1 MKKLYLMLSM
11 LFAFGIAANA
21 VPAKKLQ
28 KVITL
33 ANGTQVSV
41 ELRGDEYLSWWEG
54 TDGTAYRTTATD
66 ENVFE
71 AFDLEAQ
78 KPAAAA
84 RRARTEQGRV
94 ARLAR
99 VKNSLKGA
107 DDKMR
112 GLGGDHIT
120 YKGVKKGLVVLVD
133 FKNKKF
139 ADGHDLEYY
148 KNVING
154 KDFTDEEEGY
164 VGSVRD
170 YFLAQSNGQFELDF
184 DVVGPVTMSK
194 NYGYYG
200 NDGAY
205 QKDEKVYEMIKE
217 ACDGIQD
224 KVNLKDY
231 DWDGDGEADQVFFLY
246 AGLGQASG
254 GSYST
259 IWPHESQ
266 LLYWPCGVLSYP
278 TGKINTYACANELQP
293 ETQGSSRYISAGIGT
308 ICHEFS
314 HCLGFADMYD
324 TSGGG
329 AYGMAVFDVMD
340 QGSYNGNGFVPCNY
354 TAFERIY
361 AGWVE
366 AIELD
371 APATV
376 KDMKSVSDY
385 GRPFIMYNYKN
396 TNEYFLME
404 NRQNTGW
411 DKGLYGSNGLLI
423 THVNY
428 VPSRWINNT
437 VNVITGTGNNRI
449 QCCTVVNADG
459 SRDMSDFYSLQGD
472 LYPYEVKGVTM
483 NDEFTDDSE
492 PAAKLYNKNSDNS
505 YYLGIPITQIK
516 RSKGSISF
524 LVCGGDDKNVID
536 NTFKGVVDGIN
547 GVTVVKKT
555 VDNRI
560 YSIDGRY
567 LGTDAS
573 ALGKGIYVVGG
584 KKVVK

>member
-11 LFAFGIAANA
+11 LFAFGAAANA

-33 ANGTQVSV
+33 TNGTQVSV

-54 TDGTAYRTTATD
+54 TDGTAYRATAD

-84 RRARTEQGRV
+84 RRARAEQGRV

-154 KDFTDEEEGY
+154 KDFSDEEEGY

-200 NDGAY
+200 NDGAF

-254 GSYST
+254 GSAGT
-259 IWPHESQ
+259 IWPHESE
-266 LLYWPCGVLSYP
+266 LRYWPCGVLSYS

-324 TSGGG
+324 TTGGG
-329 AYGMAVFDVMD
+329 GYGMSVFDVMD

-366 AIELD
+366 AIELES
-371 APATV
+371 PATV

-423 THVNY
+423 VHVNY
-428 VPSRWINNT
+428 VPSRWANNS
-437 VNVITGTGNNRI
+437 VNSSAEKI

-459 SRDMSDFYSLQGD
+459 SRENTQYSLQGD

-483 NDEFTDDSE
+483 NDEFTDESE
-492 PAAKLYNKNSDNS
+492 PAAKLYTKNSDNS
-505 YYLGIPITQIK
+505 YALGIPITQIK
-516 RSKGSISF
+516 RSKGSVSF
-524 LVCGGDDKNVID
+524 LVCGGDANNVID
-536 NTFKGVVDGIN
+536 NTFNGVVDGIN
-547 GVTVVKKT
+547 GVTVAKKAA
-555 VDNRI
+555 DNRI

-584 KKVVK
+584 KKIVK

>member
-11 LFAFGIAANA
+11 LFAFGAAANA

-28 KVITL
+28 KVVTL
-33 ANGTQVSV
+33 TNGTQVSV

-54 TDGTAYRTTATD
+54 TDGTAYRATAD
-66 ENVFE
+66 DAVFE

-154 KDFTDEEEGY
+154 KDFSDEEEGY

-254 GSYST
+254 GSAGT
-259 IWPHESQ
+259 IWPHESE
-266 LLYWPCGVLSYP
+266 LRYWPCGVLSYS

-324 TSGGG
+324 TTGGG
-329 AYGMAVFDVMD
+329 GYGMSVFDVMD

-366 AIELD
+366 AIELID
-371 APATV
+371 PATV

-396 TNEYFLME
+396 TNEYFLLE

-423 THVNY
+423 VHVNY
-428 VPSRWINNT
+428 VPSRWANNS
-437 VNVITGTGNNRI
+437 VNSSAEKI

-459 SRDMSDFYSLQGD
+459 SRENTQYSLQGD

-483 NDEFTDDSE
+483 NDEFTDESE
-492 PAAKLYNKNSDNS
+492 PAAKLYTKNSDNS
-505 YYLGIPITQIK
+505 YALGIPITNIK

-524 LVCGGDDKNVID
+524 LVCGGDDNNVID
-536 NTFKGVVDGIN
+536 NTFNGVVDGIN

-555 VDNRI
+555 TDNRI

-573 ALGKGIYVVGG
+573 VLGKGIYVVGG

>member
-71 AFDLEAQ
+71 VFDLEAQ

-154 KDFTDEEEGY
+154 KDFSDEEEGY

-194 NYGYYG
+194 NSGYYG

-224 KVNLKDY
+224 QVNLKDY

-254 GSYST
+254 GSPGT
-259 IWPHESQ
+259 IWPHESE
-266 LLYWPCGVLSYP
+266 LRYWPCGVLSYS

-324 TSGGG
+324 TTGGG
-329 AYGMAVFDVMD
+329 GYGMSVFDVMD

-366 AIELD
+366 AIELID
-371 APATV
+371 PATV

-411 DKGLYGSNGLLI
+411 DEGLYGSNGLLI

-428 VPSRWINNT
+428 VPSRWANNI
-437 VNVITGTGNNRI
+437 VNSSAEKI

-459 SRDMSDFYSLQGD
+459 SRDNTQYSLQGD

-492 PAAKLYNKNSDNS
+492 PAAKLYTKNSDNS
-505 YYLGIPITQIK
+505 YALGIPITQIK
-516 RSKGSISF
+516 RSKGSVSF
-524 LVCGGDDKNVID
+524 LVCGGDANNVID
-536 NTFKGVVDGIN
+536 NTFNGVVDGIN

>member
-21 VPAKKLQ
+21 VPAKRIQ

-54 TDGTAYRTTATD
+54 TDGTAYRATAD

-133 FKNKKF
+133 FNNKKF

-194 NYGYYG
+194 NSGYYG

-224 KVNLKDY
+224 QVNLKDY

-254 GSYST
+254 GSAST
-259 IWPHESQ
+259 IWPHESE
-266 LLYWPCGVLSYP
+266 LRYWPCGVLSYS

-324 TSGGG
+324 TTGGG
-329 AYGMAVFDVMD
+329 GYGMSVFDVMD

-366 AIELD
+366 PIELD

-423 THVNY
+423 VHVNY
-428 VPSRWINNT
+428 VPSRWANNS
-437 VNVITGTGNNRI
+437 VNASKEKI

-459 SRDMSDFYSLQGD
+459 SRENTQYSLQGD

-492 PAAKLYNKNSDNS
+492 PAAKLYTKNSDNS
-505 YYLGIPITQIK
+505 YALGIPITQIK

-524 LVCGGDDKNVID
+524 LVCGGDANNVID
-536 NTFKGVVDGIN
+536 NTFNGVVDGIN
-547 GVTVVKKT
+547 GVTVANKAT
-555 VDNRI
+555 DNRI

-584 KKVVK
+584 KKIVK

>member
-11 LFAFGIAANA
+11 LFAFGAAANA

-33 ANGTQVSV
+33 TNGTQVSV

-54 TDGTAYRTTATD
+54 TDGTAYRATAD
-66 ENVFE
+66 DAVFE

-154 KDFTDEEEGY
+154 KDFSDEEEGY

-254 GSYST
+254 GSAGT
-259 IWPHESQ
+259 VWPHESE
-266 LLYWPCGVLSYP
+266 LRYWPCGVLSYS

-324 TSGGG
+324 TTGGG
-329 AYGMAVFDVMD
+329 GYGMSVFDVMD

-366 AIELD
+366 AIELES
-371 APATV
+371 PATV

-423 THVNY
+423 VHVNY
-428 VPSRWINNT
+428 VPSRWANNS
-437 VNVITGTGNNRI
+437 VNSSAEKI

-459 SRDMSDFYSLQGD
+459 SRENTQYSLQGD

-483 NDEFTDDSE
+483 NDEFTDESE
-492 PAAKLYNKNSDNS
+492 PAAKLYTKNSDNS
-505 YYLGIPITQIK
+505 YALGIPITQIK
-516 RSKGSISF
+516 RSKGSVSF
-524 LVCGGDDKNVID
+524 LVCGGDANNVID
-536 NTFKGVVDGIN
+536 NTFNGVVDGIN
-547 GVTVVKKT
+547 GVTVANKAT
-555 VDNRI
+555 DDRI

-584 KKVVK
+584 KKIVK

>member
-11 LFAFGIAANA
+11 LFAFGAAANA
-21 VPAKKLQ
+21 IPAKKLQ

-33 ANGTQVSV
+33 TNGTQVSV

-54 TDGTAYRTTATD
+54 TDGTAYRATAD

-84 RRARTEQGRV
+84 RRARAEQGRV

-154 KDFTDEEEGY
+154 KDFSDEEEGY

-184 DVVGPVTMSK
+184 DVVGPVTMSN

-200 NDGAY
+200 GDGAY

-224 KVNLKDY
+224 QVNLKDY

-254 GSYST
+254 GSPGT
-259 IWPHESQ
+259 IWPHESE
-266 LLYWPCGVLSYP
+266 LRYWPCGVLSYS

-324 TSGGG
+324 TTGGG
-329 AYGMAVFDVMD
+329 GYGMSVFDVMD

-366 AIELD
+366 PIELID
-371 APATV
+371 PATV

-396 TNEYFLME
+396 TNEYFLLE

-423 THVNY
+423 VHVNY
-428 VPSRWINNT
+428 VPSRWANNS
-437 VNVITGTGNNRI
+437 VNSSAEKI

-459 SRDMSDFYSLQGD
+459 SRENTQYSLQGD

-483 NDEFTDDSE
+483 NDEFTDESE
-492 PAAKLYNKNSDNS
+492 PAAKLYTKNTDNS
-505 YYLGIPITQIK
+505 YALGIPITNIK
-516 RSKGSISF
+516 RSKGSVSF
-524 LVCGGDDKNVID
+524 LVCGGDANNVID
-536 NTFKGVVDGIN
+536 NTFNGVVDGIN

-555 VDNRI
+555 TDNRI

>member
-11 LFAFGIAANA
+11 LFAFGAAANA
-21 VPAKKLQ
+21 IPAKKLQ

-33 ANGTQVSV
+33 TNGTQVSV

-54 TDGTAYRTTATD
+54 TDGTAYRATAD

-84 RRARTEQGRV
+84 RRARAEQGRV

-154 KDFTDEEEGY
+154 KDFSDEEEGY

-224 KVNLKDY
+224 QVNLKDY

-254 GSYST
+254 GSAGT
-259 IWPHESQ
+259 IWPHESE
-266 LLYWPCGVLSYP
+266 LRYWPCGVLSYS

-324 TSGGG
+324 TTGGG
-329 AYGMAVFDVMD
+329 GYGMSVFDVMD

-366 AIELD
+366 AIELID
-371 APATV
+371 PATV

-423 THVNY
+423 VHVNY
-428 VPSRWINNT
+428 VPSRWANNS
-437 VNVITGTGNNRI
+437 VNSSAEKI

-459 SRDMSDFYSLQGD
+459 SRDNTQYSLQGD

-483 NDEFTDDSE
+483 NDEFTDESE
-492 PAAKLYNKNSDNS
+492 PAAKLYTKNSDNS
-505 YYLGIPITQIK
+505 YALGIPITNIK
-516 RSKGSISF
+516 RSKGSVSF

-536 NTFKGVVDGIN
+536 NTFNGVVDGIN
-547 GVTVVKKT
+547 GVTVAKKT
-555 VDNRI
+555 ADNRI

-584 KKVVK
+584 KKIVK

>member
-11 LFAFGIAANA
+11 LFAFGTAANA

-217 ACDGIQD
+217 ASDAIQD
-224 KVNLKDY
+224 QVNLKDY

-254 GSYST
+254 GTAST
-259 IWPHESQ
+259 IWPHESE
-266 LLYWPCGVLSYP
+266 LRYWPCGVLSYS

-329 AYGMAVFDVMD
+329 GYGMSVFDVMD

-366 AIELD
+366 PIELD
-371 APATV
+371 VPATV

-411 DKGLYGSNGLLI
+411 DEGLYGSNGLLI
-423 THVNY
+423 VHVNY
-428 VPSRWINNT
+428 VPSRWINNS
-437 VNVITGTGNNRI
+437 VNSSKEKI

-459 SRDMSDFYSLQGD
+459 SREISNTLSLQGD
-472 LYPYEVKGVTM
+472 LYPYEEKGVTM
-483 NDEFTDDSE
+483 NDEFTDESE

-505 YYLGIPITQIK
+505 YALGIPITKIK
-516 RSKGSISF
+516 RSKGSVSF
-524 LVCGGDDKNVID
+524 LVCGGDDKNIID
-536 NTFKGVVDGIN
+536 NTFNGVVDGIN

-573 ALGKGIYVVGG
+573 TLGKGIYVVGG
-584 KKVVK
+584 KKIVK

>member
-11 LFAFGIAANA
+11 LFAFGAAANA

-33 ANGTQVSV
+33 TNGTQVSV

-54 TDGTAYRTTATD
+54 TDGTAYRATADDT
-66 ENVFE
+66 VFE

-184 DVVGPVTMSK
+184 DVVGPVTMSN

-200 NDGAY
+200 GDGAY

-254 GSYST
+254 GSAGT
-259 IWPHESQ
+259 IWPHESE
-266 LLYWPCGVLSYP
+266 LRYWPCGVLSYS

-324 TSGGG
+324 TTGGG
-329 AYGMAVFDVMD
+329 GYGMSVFDVMD

-366 AIELD
+366 PIELID
-371 APATV
+371 PATV

-396 TNEYFLME
+396 TNEYFLLE

-423 THVNY
+423 VHVNY
-428 VPSRWINNT
+428 VPSRWANNS
-437 VNVITGTGNNRI
+437 VNSSAEKI

-459 SRDMSDFYSLQGD
+459 SRENTQYSLQGD

-483 NDEFTDDSE
+483 NDEFTDESE
-492 PAAKLYNKNSDNS
+492 PAAKLYTKNSANS
-505 YYLGIPITQIK
+505 YALGIPITNIK
-516 RSKGSISF
+516 RSKGSVSF
-524 LVCGGDDKNVID
+524 LVCGGDDNNVID
-536 NTFKGVVDGIN
+536 NTFNGVVDGIN

-555 VDNRI
+555 TDNRI

-584 KKVVK
+584 KKIVK

>member
-11 LFAFGIAANA
+11 LFAFGAAANA
-21 VPAKKLQ
+21 IPAKKLQ

-33 ANGTQVSV
+33 TNGTQVSV

-54 TDGTAYRTTATD
+54 TDGTAYRTTAADDT
-66 ENVFE
+66 VFE

-84 RRARTEQGRV
+84 RRARAEQGRV

-154 KDFTDEEEGY
+154 KDFSDEEEGY

-217 ACDGIQD
+217 ASDGIQD

-254 GSYST
+254 GSAGT
-259 IWPHESQ
+259 VWPHESE
-266 LLYWPCGVLSYP
+266 LRYWPCGVLSYS

-324 TSGGG
+324 TTGSGG
-329 AYGMAVFDVMD
+329 YGMSVFDVMD

-366 AIELD
+366 AIELES
-371 APATV
+371 PATV

-423 THVNY
+423 VHVNY
-428 VPSRWINNT
+428 VPSRWANNS
-437 VNVITGTGNNRI
+437 VNSSAEKI

-459 SRDMSDFYSLQGD
+459 SRENTQYSLQGD

-483 NDEFTDDSE
+483 NDEFTDESE
-492 PAAKLYNKNSDNS
+492 PAAKLYTKNSDNS
-505 YYLGIPITQIK
+505 YALGIPITNIK
-516 RSKGSISF
+516 RSKGSVSF

-536 NTFKGVVDGIN
+536 NTFNGVVDGIN
-547 GVTVVKKT
+547 GVTVANKAA
-555 VDNRI
+555 DNRI

-584 KKVVK
+584 KKIVK

>member
-11 LFAFGIAANA
+11 LFAFGTAANA

-154 KDFTDEEEGY
+154 KDFSDEEEGY

-200 NDGAY
+200 GDSPY

-217 ACDGIQD
+217 ASDAIQD
-224 KVNLKDY
+224 QVNLKDY

-246 AGLGQASG
+246 AGLGQAS
-254 GSYST
+254 SPQSPST
-259 IWPHESQ
+259 IWPHESE
-266 LLYWPCGVLSYP
+266 LRYWPCGVLSYP

-324 TSGGG
+324 TTGGG
-329 AYGMAVFDVMD
+329 GYGMSVFDVMD

-366 AIELD
+366 PIELID
-371 APATV
+371 PATV

-396 TNEYFLME
+396 TNEYFLLE

-423 THVNY
+423 VHVNY
-428 VPSRWINNT
+428 VPSRWA
-437 VNVITGTGNNRI
+437 NNRVNSSAEKI

-459 SRDMSDFYSLQGD
+459 SRDNTQYSLQGD
-472 LYPYEVKGVTM
+472 LYPYESKGVTI

-492 PAAKLYNKNSDNS
+492 PAAKLYNKNTDGSS
-505 YYLGIPITQIK
+505 VLGIPITQIK
-516 RSKGSISF
+516 RSKGSVSF

-560 YSIDGRY
+560 YGIDGRY

-584 KKVVK
+584 KKIVK

>member
-133 FKNKKF
+133 FNNKKF

-200 NDGAY
+200 YDNAY

-224 KVNLKDY
+224 QVNLKDY

-254 GSYST
+254 GSAST
-259 IWPHESQ
+259 IWPHESE
-266 LLYWPCGVLSYP
+266 LRYWPCGVLSYS

-324 TSGGG
+324 TTGGG
-329 AYGMAVFDVMD
+329 GYGMSVFDVMD

-411 DKGLYGSNGLLI
+411 DEGLYGSNGLLI

-428 VPSRWINNT
+428 VPSRWANNS
-437 VNVITGTGNNRI
+437 VNSSAEKI

-459 SRDMSDFYSLQGD
+459 SRDNTQYSLQGD

-492 PAAKLYNKNSDNS
+492 PAAKLYTKNSDNS
-505 YYLGIPITQIK
+505 YALGIPITQIK

-524 LVCGGDDKNVID
+524 LVCGGEPSNVID
-536 NTFKGVVDGIN
+536 NTFNGVVDGIN
-547 GVTVVKKT
+547 GVTVVNK
-555 VDNRI
+555 VADNRI

-584 KKVVK
+584 KKIVK

>member
-11 LFAFGIAANA
+11 LFAFGAAANA

-33 ANGTQVSV
+33 TNGTQVSV

-54 TDGTAYRTTATD
+54 TDGTAYRATAD

-99 VKNSLKGA
+99 VKNSLKGV

-154 KDFTDEEEGY
+154 KDFSDEEEGY

-254 GSYST
+254 GSAGT
-259 IWPHESQ
+259 IWPHESE
-266 LLYWPCGVLSYP
+266 LRYWPCGVLSYS

-324 TSGGG
+324 TTGGG
-329 AYGMAVFDVMD
+329 GYGMSVFDVMD

-366 AIELD
+366 AIELES
-371 APATV
+371 PATV

-423 THVNY
+423 VHVNY
-428 VPSRWINNT
+428 VPSRWANNS
-437 VNVITGTGNNRI
+437 VNASNEKI

-459 SRDMSDFYSLQGD
+459 SRENTQYSLQGD

-483 NDEFTDDSE
+483 NDEFTDESE
-492 PAAKLYNKNSDNS
+492 PAAKLYTKNSDNS
-505 YYLGIPITQIK
+505 YALGIPITNIK
-516 RSKGSISF
+516 RSKGSVSF

-536 NTFKGVVDGIN
+536 NTFNGVVDGIN

-555 VDNRI
+555 TDNRI

>member
-11 LFAFGIAANA
+11 LFAFGAAANA
-21 VPAKKLQ
+21 IPAKKLQ

-33 ANGTQVSV
+33 TNGTQVSV

-54 TDGTAYRTTATD
+54 TDGTAYRATADDT
-66 ENVFE
+66 VFE

-84 RRARTEQGRV
+84 RRARAEQGRV

-99 VKNSLKGA
+99 VKNSLRGA

-154 KDFTDEEEGY
+154 KDFSDEEEGY

-254 GSYST
+254 GSAGT
-259 IWPHESQ
+259 VWPHESE
-266 LLYWPCGVLSYP
+266 LRYWPCGVLSYS

-324 TSGGG
+324 TTGSGG
-329 AYGMAVFDVMD
+329 YGMSVFDVMD

-366 AIELD
+366 AIELID
-371 APATV
+371 PATV

-396 TNEYFLME
+396 TNEYFLLE

-423 THVNY
+423 VHVNY
-428 VPSRWINNT
+428 VPSRWANNS
-437 VNVITGTGNNRI
+437 VNSSAEKI

-459 SRDMSDFYSLQGD
+459 SRENTQYSLQGD

-483 NDEFTDDSE
+483 NDEFTDESE
-492 PAAKLYNKNSDNS
+492 PAAKLYTKNSNNS
-505 YYLGIPITQIK
+505 YALGIPITQIK

-524 LVCGGDDKNVID
+524 LVCGGDANNVID
-536 NTFKGVVDGIN
+536 NTFNGVVDGIN
-547 GVTVVKKT
+547 GVTVADKT
-555 VDNRI
+555 RDNRI

>member
-11 LFAFGIAANA
+11 LFAFGAAANA

-33 ANGTQVSV
+33 TNGTQVSV

-54 TDGTAYRTTATD
+54 TDGTAYRATAD

-84 RRARTEQGRV
+84 RRARAEQGRV

-154 KDFTDEEEGY
+154 KDFSDEEEGY

-224 KVNLKDY
+224 QVNLKDY

-254 GSYST
+254 GSAGT
-259 IWPHESQ
+259 IWPHESE
-266 LLYWPCGVLSYP
+266 LRYWPCGVLSYS

-324 TSGGG
+324 TTGGG
-329 AYGMAVFDVMD
+329 GYGMSVFDVMD

-366 AIELD
+366 AIELES
-371 APATV
+371 PATV

-423 THVNY
+423 VHVNY
-428 VPSRWINNT
+428 VPSRWANNS
-437 VNVITGTGNNRI
+437 VNSSAEKI

-459 SRDMSDFYSLQGD
+459 SRENTQYSLQGD

-483 NDEFTDDSE
+483 NDEFTDESE
-492 PAAKLYNKNSDNS
+492 PAAKLYTKNSDNS
-505 YYLGIPITQIK
+505 YALGIPITNIK
-516 RSKGSISF
+516 RSKGSVSF

-536 NTFKGVVDGIN
+536 NTFNGVVDGIN
-547 GVTVVKKT
+547 GVTVANKAA
-555 VDNRI
+555 DNRI

-584 KKVVK
+584 KKIVK

>member
-11 LFAFGIAANA
+11 LFAFGAAANA

-33 ANGTQVSV
+33 TNGTQVSV

-54 TDGTAYRTTATD
+54 TDGTAYRATAD
-66 ENVFE
+66 DAVFE

-154 KDFTDEEEGY
+154 KDFSDEEEGY

-254 GSYST
+254 GSAGT
-259 IWPHESQ
+259 VWPHESE
-266 LLYWPCGVLSYP
+266 LRYWPCGVLSYS

-324 TSGGG
+324 TTGGG
-329 AYGMAVFDVMD
+329 GYGMSVFDVMD

-366 AIELD
+366 AIELES
-371 APATV
+371 PATV

-423 THVNY
+423 VHVNY
-428 VPSRWINNT
+428 VPSRWANNS
-437 VNVITGTGNNRI
+437 VNSSAEKI

-459 SRDMSDFYSLQGD
+459 SRENTQYSLQGD

-483 NDEFTDDSE
+483 NDEFTDESE
-492 PAAKLYNKNSDNS
+492 PAAKLYTKNSDNS
-505 YYLGIPITQIK
+505 YALGIPITNIK

-536 NTFKGVVDGIN
+536 NTFNGVVDGIN
-547 GVTVVKKT
+547 GVTVADKT
-555 VDNRI
+555 RDNRI

-584 KKVVK
+584 KKIVK

>member
-11 LFAFGIAANA
+11 LFAFGAAANA

-33 ANGTQVSV
+33 TNGTQVSV

-54 TDGTAYRTTATD
+54 TDGTAYRATAD

-154 KDFTDEEEGY
+154 KDFSDEEEGY

-254 GSYST
+254 GSAGT
-259 IWPHESQ
+259 VWPHESE
-266 LLYWPCGVLSYP
+266 LRYWPCGVLSYS

-324 TSGGG
+324 TTGGG
-329 AYGMAVFDVMD
+329 GYGMSVFDVMD

-366 AIELD
+366 AIELID
-371 APATV
+371 PATV

-411 DKGLYGSNGLLI
+411 DKGFYGSNGLLI
-423 THVNY
+423 VHVNY
-428 VPSRWINNT
+428 VPSRWANNS
-437 VNVITGTGNNRI
+437 VNSSAEKI

-459 SRDMSDFYSLQGD
+459 SRENTQYSLQGD

-483 NDEFTDDSE
+483 NDEFTDESE
-492 PAAKLYNKNSDNS
+492 PAAKLYTKNSDNS
-505 YYLGIPITQIK
+505 YALGIPITQIK
-516 RSKGSISF
+516 RSKGSVSF
-524 LVCGGDDKNVID
+524 LVCGGDDNNIID
-536 NTFKGVVDGIN
+536 NTFNGVVDGIN
-547 GVTVVKKT
+547 GVTVANKAADK
-555 VDNRI
+555 RI

-584 KKVVK
+584 KKIVK

>member
-21 VPAKKLQ
+21 VPAKRIQ

-154 KDFTDEEEGY
+154 KDFSDEKEGY

-254 GSYST
+254 GSAGT
-259 IWPHESQ
+259 IWPHESE
-266 LLYWPCGVLSYP
+266 LRYWPCGVLSYS

-324 TSGGG
+324 TTGGG
-329 AYGMAVFDVMD
+329 GYGMSVFDVMD

-411 DKGLYGSNGLLI
+411 DEGLYGSNGLLI
-423 THVNY
+423 VHVNY
-428 VPSRWINNT
+428 VPSRWANNS
-437 VNVITGTGNNRI
+437 VNSSAEKI

-459 SRDMSDFYSLQGD
+459 SRENTQYSLQGD

-483 NDEFTDDSE
+483 NDEFTDESE
-492 PAAKLYNKNSDNS
+492 PAAKLYTKNSDNS
-505 YYLGIPITQIK
+505 YALGIPITQIK
-516 RSKGSISF
+516 RSKGSVSF

-584 KKVVK
+584 KKIVK

>member
-11 LFAFGIAANA
+11 LFAFGTAANA

-33 ANGTQVSV
+33 TNGTQVSV

-54 TDGTAYRTTATD
+54 TDGTAYRATADDT
-66 ENVFE
+66 VFE

-84 RRARTEQGRV
+84 RRARAEQGRV

-154 KDFTDEEEGY
+154 KDFSDEEEGY

-194 NYGYYG
+194 NSGYYG

-246 AGLGQASG
+246 AGLGQASS
-254 GSYST
+254 GSAGT
-259 IWPHESQ
+259 IWPHESE
-266 LLYWPCGVLSYP
+266 LRYWPCGVLSYS

-324 TSGGG
+324 TTGGG
-329 AYGMAVFDVMD
+329 GYGMSVFDVMD

-366 AIELD
+366 AIELES
-371 APATV
+371 PATV

-423 THVNY
+423 VHVNY
-428 VPSRWINNT
+428 VPSRWANNS
-437 VNVITGTGNNRI
+437 VNSSAEKI

-459 SRDMSDFYSLQGD
+459 SRENTQYSLQGD

-483 NDEFTDDSE
+483 NDEFTDESE
-492 PAAKLYNKNSDNS
+492 PAAKLYTKNSDNS
-505 YYLGIPITQIK
+505 YALGIPITQIK

-524 LVCGGDDKNVID
+524 LVCGGDANNVID
-536 NTFKGVVDGIN
+536 NTFNGVVDGIN
-547 GVTVVKKT
+547 GVTVAKKA

-573 ALGKGIYVVGG
+573 ALSKGIYVVGG
-584 KKVVK
+584 KKIVK

>member
-33 ANGTQVSV
+33 TNGTQVSV

-54 TDGTAYRTTATD
+54 TDGTAYRATAD

-84 RRARTEQGRV
+84 LRARAEQGRV

-154 KDFTDEEEGY
+154 KDFSDEEEGY

-254 GSYST
+254 GSAGT
-259 IWPHESQ
+259 VWPHESE
-266 LLYWPCGVLSYP
+266 LRYWPCGVLSYS

-324 TSGGG
+324 TTGGG
-329 AYGMAVFDVMD
+329 GYGMSVFDVMD

-366 AIELD
+366 AIELID
-371 APATV
+371 PATV

-423 THVNY
+423 VHVNY
-428 VPSRWINNT
+428 VPSRWANNS
-437 VNVITGTGNNRI
+437 VNSSAEKI

-459 SRDMSDFYSLQGD
+459 SRENTQYSLQGD
-472 LYPYEVKGVTM
+472 LYPYEVKGLTM
-483 NDEFTDDSE
+483 NDEFTDESE
-492 PAAKLYNKNSDNS
+492 PAAKLYTKNSDNS
-505 YYLGIPITQIK
+505 YALGIPITNIK
-516 RSKGSISF
+516 RSKGSVSF
-524 LVCGGDDKNVID
+524 LVCGGDANNVID
-536 NTFKGVVDGIN
+536 NTFNGVVDGIN
-547 GVTVVKKT
+547 GVTVANKAA
-555 VDNRI
+555 DNRI

>member
-154 KDFTDEEEGY
+154 KDFTDEDEGY

-184 DVVGPVTMSK
+184 DVVGPVTMSN

-200 NDGAY
+200 YDGAY

-217 ACDGIQD
+217 ASDAIQD
-224 KVNLKDY
+224 QVNLKDY

-254 GSYST
+254 GSAST
-259 IWPHESQ
+259 IWPHESE
-266 LLYWPCGVLSYP
+266 LRYWPCGVLSYS

-329 AYGMAVFDVMD
+329 GYGMSVFDVMD

-411 DKGLYGSNGLLI
+411 DEGLYGSNGLLI

-428 VPSRWINNT
+428 VPSRWANNS
-437 VNVITGTGNNRI
+437 VNSSGEKI

-459 SRDMSDFYSLQGD
+459 SREISNTLSLQGD
-472 LYPYEVKGVTM
+472 LYPYEEKGVTM

-505 YYLGIPITQIK
+505 YALGIPITQIK
-516 RSKGSISF
+516 RSKGSVSF
-524 LVCGGDDKNVID
+524 LVCGGEPSNVID
-536 NTFKGVVDGIN
+536 NTFNGVVDGIN

-584 KKVVK
+584 KKIVK

>member
-11 LFAFGIAANA
+11 LFAFGAAANA

-33 ANGTQVSV
+33 TNGTQVSV

-54 TDGTAYRTTATD
+54 TDGTAYRATADDT
-66 ENVFE
+66 VFE

-84 RRARTEQGRV
+84 RRARAEQGRV

-154 KDFTDEEEGY
+154 KDFSDEEEGY

-200 NDGAY
+200 GDGAY

-254 GSYST
+254 GSAGT
-259 IWPHESQ
+259 IWPHESE
-266 LLYWPCGVLSYP
+266 LRYWPCGVLSYP

-324 TSGGG
+324 TTGGG
-329 AYGMAVFDVMD
+329 GYGMSVFDVMD

-366 AIELD
+366 AIELID
-371 APATV
+371 PATV

-396 TNEYFLME
+396 TNEYFLLE

-423 THVNY
+423 VHVNY
-428 VPSRWINNT
+428 VPSRWANNS
-437 VNVITGTGNNRI
+437 VNSSAEKI

-459 SRDMSDFYSLQGD
+459 SRENTQYSLQGD

-483 NDEFTDDSE
+483 NDEFTDESE
-492 PAAKLYNKNSDNS
+492 PAAKLYNKNTDNS
-505 YYLGIPITQIK
+505 YALGIPITQIK
-516 RSKGSISF
+516 RSKGSVSF
-524 LVCGGDDKNVID
+524 LVCGGDDNNVID
-536 NTFKGVVDGIN
+536 NTFNGVVDGIN
-547 GVTVVKKT
+547 GVTVAKKAT
-555 VDNRI
+555 DNRI

-584 KKVVK
+584 KKIVK

>member
-11 LFAFGIAANA
+11 LFAFGTAANA

-84 RRARTEQGRV
+84 RRARAEQGRV

-154 KDFTDEEEGY
+154 KDFSDEEEGY

-217 ACDGIQD
+217 ACDGIKDQ
-224 KVNLKDY
+224 VNLKNY

-254 GSYST
+254 GSNST
-259 IWPHESQ
+259 IWPHESE
-266 LLYWPCGVLSYP
+266 LRYWPCGVLSYS

-324 TSGGG
+324 TTGGG
-329 AYGMAVFDVMD
+329 GYGMSVFDVMD

-366 AIELD
+366 PIELID
-371 APATV
+371 PATV

-396 TNEYFLME
+396 TNEYFLLE

-423 THVNY
+423 VHVNY
-428 VPSRWINNT
+428 VPSRWANNS
-437 VNVITGTGNNRI
+437 VNSSAEKI

-459 SRDMSDFYSLQGD
+459 SRENTQYSLQGD
-472 LYPYEVKGVTM
+472 LYPYESKGVTI

-492 PAAKLYNKNSDNS
+492 PAAKLYNKNTDGSS
-505 YYLGIPITQIK
+505 VLGIPITKIK
-516 RSKGSISF
+516 RSKGSVSF

-584 KKVVK
+584 KKIVK

>member
-11 LFAFGIAANA
+11 LFAFGAAANA

-33 ANGTQVSV
+33 TNGTQVSV

-54 TDGTAYRTTATD
+54 TDGTAYRATAD

-84 RRARTEQGRV
+84 RRARAEQGRV

-154 KDFTDEEEGY
+154 KDFSDEEEGY

-217 ACDGIQD
+217 ASDAIQD

-254 GSYST
+254 GSAGT
-259 IWPHESQ
+259 VWPHESE
-266 LLYWPCGVLSYP
+266 LRYWPCGVLSYS

-324 TSGGG
+324 TTGGG
-329 AYGMAVFDVMD
+329 GYGMSVFDVMD

-366 AIELD
+366 AIELID
-371 APATV
+371 PATV

-423 THVNY
+423 VHVNY
-428 VPSRWINNT
+428 VPSRWANNS
-437 VNVITGTGNNRI
+437 VNSSAEKI

-459 SRDMSDFYSLQGD
+459 SRENTQYSLQGD

-483 NDEFTDDSE
+483 NDEFTDESE
-492 PAAKLYNKNSDNS
+492 PAAKLYTKNSDNS
-505 YYLGIPITQIK
+505 YALGIPITNIK

-524 LVCGGDDKNVID
+524 LVCGGDANNVID
-536 NTFKGVVDGIN
+536 NTFNGVVDGIN
-547 GVTVVKKT
+547 GVTVANKAA
-555 VDNRI
+555 DNRI

>member
-33 ANGTQVSV
+33 TNGTQVSV

-84 RRARTEQGRV
+84 RRAKTEQGRA

-148 KNVING
+148 KQIING
-154 KDFTDEEEGY
+154 KDFSDPTEGY

-184 DVVGPVTMSK
+184 DVVGPVTMSQ
-194 NYGYYG
+194 NYGVYG
-200 NDGAY
+200 RDGNY
-205 QKDEKVYEMIKE
+205 QKDENVYKMIQE

-224 KVNLKDY
+224 QVNLADY

-254 GSYST
+254 GSAST

-266 LLYWPCGVLSYP
+266 LRYWPCGVLKYP
-278 TGKINTYACANELQP
+278 TGKVNTYACANELQP
-293 ETQGSSRYISAGIGT
+293 TTQGSSNYISAGIGT

-324 TSGGG
+324 TAGQNG
-329 AYGMAVFDVMD
+329 YGMTVFDVMD

-366 AIELD
+366 PIELLD
-371 APATV
+371 PATV

-396 TNEYFLME
+396 TNEYFLLE

-411 DKGLYGSNGLLI
+411 DKGLYGCNGLLI

-459 SRDMSDFYSLQGD
+459 SREPSQTYSLQGD
-472 LYPYEVKGVTM
+472 LYPYEVKGMTM

-536 NTFKGVVDGIN
+536 NTFNGVVDGIN
-547 GVTVVKKT
+547 DVTVANKAA
-555 VDNRI
+555 DNRI

-567 LGTDAS
+567 LSTDAS

-584 KKVVK
+584 KKIVK

>member
-11 LFAFGIAANA
+11 LFAFGAAANA
-21 VPAKKLQ
+21 IPAKKLQ

-33 ANGTQVSV
+33 TNGTQVSV

-54 TDGTAYRTTATD
+54 TDGTAYRATAD
-66 ENVFE
+66 DAVFE

-84 RRARTEQGRV
+84 RRARAEQGRV

-154 KDFTDEEEGY
+154 KDFSDEEEGY

-254 GSYST
+254 GSAGT
-259 IWPHESQ
+259 IWPHESE
-266 LLYWPCGVLSYP
+266 LRYWPCGVLSYP

-324 TSGGG
+324 TTGGG
-329 AYGMAVFDVMD
+329 GYGMSVFDVMD

-366 AIELD
+366 AIELES
-371 APATV
+371 PATV

-423 THVNY
+423 VHVNY
-428 VPSRWINNT
+428 VPSRWANNS
-437 VNVITGTGNNRI
+437 VNSSAEKI

-459 SRDMSDFYSLQGD
+459 SRENTQYSLQGD

-483 NDEFTDDSE
+483 NDEFTDESE
-492 PAAKLYNKNSDNS
+492 PAAKLYTKNSDNS
-505 YYLGIPITQIK
+505 YALGIPITNIK
-516 RSKGSISF
+516 RSKGSVSF

-536 NTFKGVVDGIN
+536 NTFNGVVDGIN
-547 GVTVVKKT
+547 GVTVANKAA
-555 VDNRI
+555 DNRI

-584 KKVVK
+584 KKIVK

>member
-11 LFAFGIAANA
+11 LFAFGTAANA

-33 ANGTQVSV
+33 TNGTQVSV

-154 KDFTDEEEGY
+154 KDFTNEEEGY

-217 ACDGIQD
+217 ACDGIKDQ
-224 KVNLKDY
+224 VNLKNY

-246 AGLGQASG
+246 AGLGQAS
-254 GSYST
+254 STNAST
-259 IWPHESQ
+259 IWPHESE
-266 LLYWPCGVLSYP
+266 LRYWPCGVLSYS

-324 TSGGG
+324 TTGGG
-329 AYGMAVFDVMD
+329 GYGMSVFDVMD

-366 AIELD
+366 AIELID
-371 APATV
+371 PATV

-411 DKGLYGSNGLLI
+411 DEGLYGSNGLLI

-428 VPSRWINNT
+428 VPSRWANNT
-437 VNVITGTGNNRI
+437 VNASTQNI

-459 SRDMSDFYSLQGD
+459 SREISNTLSLQGD

-492 PAAKLYNKNSDNS
+492 PAAKLYNKNTDGSS
-505 YYLGIPITQIK
+505 VLGIPITQIK
-516 RSKGSISF
+516 RSKGSVSF

-584 KKVVK
+584 KKIVK

>member
-11 LFAFGIAANA
+11 LFAFGAAANA

-33 ANGTQVSV
+33 TNGTQVSV

-54 TDGTAYRTTATD
+54 TDGTAYRATAD
-66 ENVFE
+66 DAVFE

-84 RRARTEQGRV
+84 RRARAEQGRV

-154 KDFTDEEEGY
+154 KDFSDEEEGY

-254 GSYST
+254 GSAGT
-259 IWPHESQ
+259 VWPHESE
-266 LLYWPCGVLSYP
+266 LRYWPCGVLSYS

-324 TSGGG
+324 TTGGG
-329 AYGMAVFDVMD
+329 GYGMSVFDVMD

-366 AIELD
+366 AIELID
-371 APATV
+371 PATV

-423 THVNY
+423 VHVNY
-428 VPSRWINNT
+428 VPSRWANNS
-437 VNVITGTGNNRI
+437 VNSSAEKI

-459 SRDMSDFYSLQGD
+459 SRENTQYSLQGD

-483 NDEFTDDSE
+483 NDEFTDESE
-492 PAAKLYNKNSDNS
+492 PAAKLYTKNSDNS
-505 YYLGIPITQIK
+505 YALGIPITNIK

-524 LVCGGDDKNVID
+524 LVCGGDANNVID
-536 NTFKGVVDGIN
+536 NTFNGVVDGIN
-547 GVTVVKKT
+547 GVTVANKAA
-555 VDNRI
+555 DNRI

-584 KKVVK
+584 KKIVK

>member
-11 LFAFGIAANA
+11 LFAFGTAANA

-154 KDFTDEEEGY
+154 KDFTNEEEGY

-217 ACDGIQD
+217 ACDGIKDQ
-224 KVNLKDY
+224 VNLKNY

-254 GSYST
+254 GSAGT
-259 IWPHESQ
+259 IWPHESE
-266 LLYWPCGVLSYP
+266 LRYWPCGVLSYP

-324 TSGGG
+324 TTGGG
-329 AYGMAVFDVMD
+329 GYGMSVFDVMD

-366 AIELD
+366 PIELID
-371 APATV
+371 PATV

-396 TNEYFLME
+396 TNEYFLLE

-423 THVNY
+423 VHVNY
-428 VPSRWINNT
+428 VPSRWANNS
-437 VNVITGTGNNRI
+437 VNSSAEKI

-459 SRDMSDFYSLQGD
+459 SRENTQYSLQGD

-483 NDEFTDDSE
+483 NDEFTDYSE

-505 YYLGIPITQIK
+505 YALGIPITQIK
-516 RSKGSISF
+516 RSKGSVSF

-584 KKVVK
+584 KKIVK

>member
-11 LFAFGIAANA
+11 LFAFGAAANA
-21 VPAKKLQ
+21 IPAKKLQ

-33 ANGTQVSV
+33 TNGTQVSV

-54 TDGTAYRTTATD
+54 TDGTAYRATAD

-99 VKNSLKGA
+99 VKNSLKGV

-154 KDFTDEEEGY
+154 KDFSDEEEGY

-254 GSYST
+254 GSAGT
-259 IWPHESQ
+259 IWPHESE
-266 LLYWPCGVLSYP
+266 LRYWPCGVLSYP

-324 TSGGG
+324 TTGGG
-329 AYGMAVFDVMD
+329 GYGMSVFDVMD

-366 AIELD
+366 AIELID
-371 APATV
+371 PATV

-423 THVNY
+423 VHVNY
-428 VPSRWINNT
+428 VPSRWANNS
-437 VNVITGTGNNRI
+437 VNSSAEKI

-459 SRDMSDFYSLQGD
+459 SRENTQYSLQGD

-483 NDEFTDDSE
+483 NDEFTDESE
-492 PAAKLYNKNSDNS
+492 PAAKLYTKNSDNS
-505 YYLGIPITQIK
+505 YALCIPITNIK

-536 NTFKGVVDGIN
+536 NTFNGVVDGIN
-547 GVTVVKKT
+547 GVTVANKAA
-555 VDNRI
+555 DNCI

-584 KKVVK
+584 KKIVK

>member
-11 LFAFGIAANA
+11 LFAFGTAANA

-200 NDGAY
+200 GDSQY
-205 QKDEKVYEMIKE
+205 QKDDKVYEMIKE

-224 KVNLKDY
+224 QVNLKDY

-254 GSYST
+254 GTAST
-259 IWPHESQ
+259 IWPHESE
-266 LLYWPCGVLSYP
+266 LRYWPCGVLSYS

-329 AYGMAVFDVMD
+329 GYGMSVFDVMD

-366 AIELD
+366 PIELD
-371 APATV
+371 VPATV

-411 DKGLYGSNGLLI
+411 DEGLYGSNGLLI
-423 THVNY
+423 VHVNY
-428 VPSRWINNT
+428 VPSRWINNS
-437 VNVITGTGNNRI
+437 VNSSKEKI

-459 SRDMSDFYSLQGD
+459 SREISNTLSLQGD
-472 LYPYEVKGVTM
+472 LYPYEEKGVTM
-483 NDEFTDDSE
+483 NDEFTDESE

-505 YYLGIPITQIK
+505 YALGIPITKIK
-516 RSKGSISF
+516 RSKGSVSF

-584 KKVVK
+584 KKIVK

>member
-11 LFAFGIAANA
+11 LFAFGAAANA
-21 VPAKKLQ
+21 IPAKKLQ

-33 ANGTQVSV
+33 TNGTQVSV

-54 TDGTAYRTTATD
+54 TDGTAYRATADDT
-66 ENVFE
+66 VFE

-84 RRARTEQGRV
+84 RRARAEQGRV

-154 KDFTDEEEGY
+154 KDFSDEEEGY

-254 GSYST
+254 GSAGT
-259 IWPHESQ
+259 IWPHESE
-266 LLYWPCGVLSYP
+266 LRYWPCGVLSYS

-324 TSGGG
+324 TTGGG
-329 AYGMAVFDVMD
+329 GYGMSVFDVMD

-366 AIELD
+366 AIELES
-371 APATV
+371 PATV

-423 THVNY
+423 VHVNY
-428 VPSRWINNT
+428 VPSRWANNS
-437 VNVITGTGNNRI
+437 VNASNEKI

-459 SRDMSDFYSLQGD
+459 SRENTQYSLQGD

-483 NDEFTDDSE
+483 NDEFTDESE
-492 PAAKLYNKNSDNS
+492 PAAKLYTKNSDNS
-505 YYLGIPITQIK
+505 YALGIPITNIK
-516 RSKGSISF
+516 RSKGSVSF

-536 NTFKGVVDGIN
+536 NTFNGVVDGIN

-555 VDNRI
+555 TDNRI

-584 KKVVK
+584 KKIVK

>member
-11 LFAFGIAANA
+11 LFAFGTAANA

-154 KDFTDEEEGY
+154 KDFSDEEEGY

-217 ACDGIQD
+217 ACDGIKDQ
-224 KVNLKDY
+224 VNLKNY

-254 GSYST
+254 GSAGT
-259 IWPHESQ
+259 IWPHESE
-266 LLYWPCGVLSYP
+266 LRYWPCGVLSYP

-324 TSGGG
+324 TTGGG
-329 AYGMAVFDVMD
+329 GYGMSVFDVMD

-366 AIELD
+366 PIELID
-371 APATV
+371 PATV

-396 TNEYFLME
+396 TNEYFLLE

-423 THVNY
+423 VHVNY
-428 VPSRWINNT
+428 VPSRWANNS
-437 VNVITGTGNNRI
+437 VNSSAEKI

-459 SRDMSDFYSLQGD
+459 SRENTQYSLQGD

-483 NDEFTDDSE
+483 NDEFTDYSE

-505 YYLGIPITQIK
+505 YALGIPITQIK
-516 RSKGSISF
+516 RSKGSVSF

-536 NTFKGVVDGIN
+536 NTFNGVVDGIN

-584 KKVVK
+584 KKIVK

>member
-11 LFAFGIAANA
+11 LFAFGAAANA
-21 VPAKKLQ
+21 IPAKKLQ

-33 ANGTQVSV
+33 TNGTQVSV

-54 TDGTAYRTTATD
+54 TDGTAYRATADDT
-66 ENVFE
+66 VFE

-84 RRARTEQGRV
+84 RRARAEQGRV

-154 KDFTDEEEGY
+154 KDFSDEEEGY

-254 GSYST
+254 GSAGT
-259 IWPHESQ
+259 VWPHESE
-266 LLYWPCGVLSYP
+266 LRYWPCGVLSYS

-324 TSGGG
+324 TTGGG
-329 AYGMAVFDVMD
+329 GYGMSVFDVMD

-366 AIELD
+366 AIELID
-371 APATV
+371 PATV

-423 THVNY
+423 VHVNY
-428 VPSRWINNT
+428 VPSRWANNS
-437 VNVITGTGNNRI
+437 VNSSAEKI

-459 SRDMSDFYSLQGD
+459 SRENTQYSLQGD

-483 NDEFTDDSE
+483 NDEFTDESE
-492 PAAKLYNKNSDNS
+492 PAAKLYTKNSDNS
-505 YYLGIPITQIK
+505 YALGIPITNIK

-536 NTFKGVVDGIN
+536 NTFNGVVDGIN
-547 GVTVVKKT
+547 GVTVADKT
-555 VDNRI
+555 RDNRI

>member
-11 LFAFGIAANA
+11 LFAFGAAANA

-33 ANGTQVSV
+33 TNGTQVSV

-54 TDGTAYRTTATD
+54 TDGTAYRATAD

-84 RRARTEQGRV
+84 RRARAEQGRV

-99 VKNSLKGA
+99 VKNSLRGA

-154 KDFTDEEEGY
+154 KDFSDEEEGY

-200 NDGAY
+200 NDGAC

-254 GSYST
+254 GSAGT
-259 IWPHESQ
+259 VWPHESE
-266 LLYWPCGVLSYP
+266 LRYWPCGVLSYS

-324 TSGGG
+324 TTGGG
-329 AYGMAVFDVMD
+329 GYGMSVFDVMD

-366 AIELD
+366 PIELID
-371 APATV
+371 PATV

-396 TNEYFLME
+396 TNEYFLLE

-423 THVNY
+423 VHVNY
-428 VPSRWINNT
+428 VPSRWANNS
-437 VNVITGTGNNRI
+437 VNSSAEKI

-459 SRDMSDFYSLQGD
+459 SRENTQYSLQGD

-483 NDEFTDDSE
+483 NDEFTDESE
-492 PAAKLYNKNSDNS
+492 PAAKLYTKNSDNS
-505 YYLGIPITQIK
+505 YALGIPITNIK
-516 RSKGSISF
+516 RSKGSVSF
-524 LVCGGDDKNVID
+524 LVCGGDANNVID
-536 NTFKGVVDGIN
+536 NTFNGVVDGIN
-547 GVTVVKKT
+547 GVTVAKKT
-555 VDNRI
+555 ADNRI

>member
-11 LFAFGIAANA
+11 LFAFGTAANA

-154 KDFTDEEEGY
+154 KDFTNEEEGY

-200 NDGAY
+200 GDSQY
-205 QKDEKVYEMIKE
+205 QKDDKVYEMIKE

-224 KVNLKDY
+224 QVNLKDY

-246 AGLGQASG
+246 AGLGQAS
-254 GSYST
+254 SCIAST
-259 IWPHESQ
+259 IWPHESE
-266 LLYWPCGVLSYP
+266 LRYWPCGVLSYS

-329 AYGMAVFDVMD
+329 GYGMSVFDVMD

-366 AIELD
+366 PIELD
-371 APATV
+371 VPATV

-411 DKGLYGSNGLLI
+411 DEGLYGSNGLLI
-423 THVNY
+423 VHVNY
-428 VPSRWINNT
+428 VPSRWINNS
-437 VNVITGTGNNRI
+437 VNSSKEKI

-459 SRDMSDFYSLQGD
+459 SREISNTLSLQGD
-472 LYPYEVKGVTM
+472 LYPYEEKGVTM
-483 NDEFTDDSE
+483 NDEFTDESE

-505 YYLGIPITQIK
+505 YALGIPITQIK
-516 RSKGSISF
+516 RSKGSVSF
-524 LVCGGDDKNVID
+524 LVCGGDANNVID

-584 KKVVK
+584 KKIVK

>member
-11 LFAFGIAANA
+11 LFAFGAAANA
-21 VPAKKLQ
+21 IPAKKLQ

-33 ANGTQVSV
+33 TNGTQVSV

-54 TDGTAYRTTATD
+54 TDGTAYRATAD

-84 RRARTEQGRV
+84 RRARAEQGRV

-184 DVVGPVTMSK
+184 DVVGPVTMSN

-200 NDGAY
+200 GDGAY

-254 GSYST
+254 GSAGT
-259 IWPHESQ
+259 IWPHESE
-266 LLYWPCGVLSYP
+266 LRYWPCGVLSYS

-324 TSGGG
+324 TTGGG
-329 AYGMAVFDVMD
+329 GYGMSVFDVMD

-366 AIELD
+366 AIELES
-371 APATV
+371 PATV

-423 THVNY
+423 VHVNY
-428 VPSRWINNT
+428 VPSRWANNS
-437 VNVITGTGNNRI
+437 VNSSAEKI

-459 SRDMSDFYSLQGD
+459 SRETTNQYSLQGD

-483 NDEFTDDSE
+483 NDEFTDESE
-492 PAAKLYNKNSDNS
+492 PAAKLYTKNSDNS
-505 YYLGIPITQIK
+505 YALGIPITQIK

-524 LVCGGDDKNVID
+524 LVCGGDANNVID
-536 NTFKGVVDGIN
+536 NTFNGVVDGIN
-547 GVTVVKKT
+547 GVTVAKKAT
-555 VDNRI
+555 DNRI

-584 KKVVK
+584 KKIVK

>member
-11 LFAFGIAANA
+11 LFAFGTAANA

-33 ANGTQVSV
+33 TNGTQVSV

-54 TDGTAYRTTATD
+54 TDGTAYRATAD

-84 RRARTEQGRV
+84 RRARAEQGRV

-154 KDFTDEEEGY
+154 KDFSDEEEGY

-254 GSYST
+254 GSAGT
-259 IWPHESQ
+259 VWPHESE
-266 LLYWPCGVLSYP
+266 LRYWPCGVLSYS

-324 TSGGG
+324 TTGSGG
-329 AYGMAVFDVMD
+329 YGMSVFDVMD

-366 AIELD
+366 AIELID
-371 APATV
+371 PATV

-396 TNEYFLME
+396 TNEYFLLE

-423 THVNY
+423 VHVNY
-428 VPSRWINNT
+428 VPSRWANNS
-437 VNVITGTGNNRI
+437 VNSSAEKI

-459 SRDMSDFYSLQGD
+459 SRENTQYSLQGD

-483 NDEFTDDSE
+483 NDEFTDESE
-492 PAAKLYNKNSDNS
+492 PAAKLYTKNSDNS
-505 YYLGIPITQIK
+505 YALGIPITNIK

-524 LVCGGDDKNVID
+524 LVCGGDANNVID
-536 NTFKGVVDGIN
+536 NTFNGVVDGIN
-547 GVTVVKKT
+547 GVTVANKAT
-555 VDNRI
+555 DNRI

-584 KKVVK
+584 KKIGK

>member
-11 LFAFGIAANA
+11 LFAFGTAANA

-133 FKNKKF
+133 FKNMKF

-154 KDFTDEEEGY
+154 KDFTNEEEGY

-200 NDGAY
+200 GDSQY

-217 ACDGIQD
+217 ASDAIQD
-224 KVNLKDY
+224 QVDLKDY

-246 AGLGQASG
+246 AGLGQAS
-254 GSYST
+254 STNAST
-259 IWPHESQ
+259 IWPHESE
-266 LLYWPCGVLSYP
+266 LRYWPCGVLSYS

-324 TSGGG
+324 TTGGG
-329 AYGMAVFDVMD
+329 GYGMSVFDVMD

-411 DKGLYGSNGLLI
+411 DEGLYGSNGLLI

-428 VPSRWINNT
+428 VPSRWANNT
-437 VNVITGTGNNRI
+437 VNASTQNI

-459 SRDMSDFYSLQGD
+459 SRETSNTLSLQGD
-472 LYPYEVKGVTM
+472 LYPYESKGVTM

-492 PAAKLYNKNSDNS
+492 PAAKLYNKNSDNT
-505 YYLGIPITQIK
+505 YALGIPITQIK
-516 RSKGSISF
+516 RSKGSVSF

-584 KKVVK
+584 KKIVK

>member
-11 LFAFGIAANA
+11 LFAFGAAANA

-33 ANGTQVSV
+33 TNGTQVSV

-54 TDGTAYRTTATD
+54 TDGTAYRATADDT
-66 ENVFE
+66 VFE

-194 NYGYYG
+194 NSGYYG

-254 GSYST
+254 GSPGT
-259 IWPHESQ
+259 IWPHESE
-266 LLYWPCGVLSYP
+266 LRYWPCGVLSYS

-324 TSGGG
+324 TTGGG
-329 AYGMAVFDVMD
+329 GYGMSVFDVMD

-366 AIELD
+366 AIELES
-371 APATV
+371 PATV

-423 THVNY
+423 VHVNY
-428 VPSRWINNT
+428 VPSRWANNS
-437 VNVITGTGNNRI
+437 VNSSAEKI

-459 SRDMSDFYSLQGD
+459 SRENTQYSLQGD

-483 NDEFTDDSE
+483 NDEFTDESE
-492 PAAKLYNKNSDNS
+492 PAAKLYTKNSDNS
-505 YYLGIPITQIK
+505 YALGIPITQIK
-516 RSKGSISF
+516 RSKGSVSF

-536 NTFKGVVDGIN
+536 NTFNGVVDGIN
-547 GVTVVKKT
+547 GVTVAKKAT
-555 VDNRI
+555 DNRI
-560 YSIDGRY
+560 YGIDGRY

-584 KKVVK
+584 KKIVK